1 MHISLARRVLL
12 ALLVAAEAAMG
23 SPLHLRSPYALKET
37 HNVPRKWSR
46 VGPAP
51 SDHTIH
57 LQIGLKQSQF
67 DELERHLYE
76 GKNGCAASTA
86 LPLADCSIV
95 SDPAH
100 SRYGQHLTEAEVNE
114 LVKPSDDALELVHEW
129 LFDHGIE
136 ATSLHYS
143 PAKDWIRLSLPVSD
157 VESLLETEYS
167 VFEHEEGGQIV
178 RAPEW
183 SLPKHLHEHIDV
195 IQPTTSFFA
204 PRAMRSTLKT
214 VAPEGWKPP
223 KPISHPTNPTVAQ
236 VCNETAVTPLCLRTL
251 YGTYDYTPKAAGKN
265 KVGLNDF
272 LGESN
277 NRSDAYI
284 FLNEYRP
291 EAAAAAYEF
300 SVEVIADGNNEQT
313 QENAT
318 ELANGK
324 DLEGN
329 LDAETI
335 LGISWPTP
343 LTAFTTG
350 GSPPFNPDA
359 VTPTDTNEPYLTW
372 IQYVLAQSDLPQVIS
387 TSYDD
392 DEQTVPLSY
401 ATSVCNGFAQLGA
414 RGISLLFA
422 SGDSGVGAEGYVHFN
437 LGRIASVHPE
447 GTGQVSSHQVK

>member
-1 MHISLARRVLL
+1 
-12 ALLVAAEAAMG
+12 
-23 SPLHLRSPYALKET
+23 
-37 HNVPRKWSR
+37 
-46 VGPAP
+46 
-51 SDHTIH
+51 
-57 LQIGLKQSQF
+57 
-67 DELERHLYE
+67 
-76 GKNGCAASTA
+76 
-86 LPLADCSIV
+86 
-95 SDPAH
+95 
-100 SRYGQHLTEAEVNE
+100 
-114 LVKPSDDALELVHEW
+114 
-129 LFDHGIE
+129 
-136 ATSLHYS
+136 
-143 PAKDWIRLSLPVSD
+143 
-157 VESLLETEYS
+157 
-167 VFEHEEGGQIV
+167 
-178 RAPEW
+178 
-183 SLPKHLHEHIDV
+183 
-195 IQPTTSFFA
+195 
-204 PRAMRSTLKT
+204 
-214 VAPEGWKPP
+214 
-223 KPISHPTNPTVAQ
+223 

-422 SGDSGVGAEGYVHFN
+422 SGDSGVGAEGYVHLS
-437 LGRIASVHPE
+437 LGRIASVHPRRDWA
-447 GTGQVSSHQVK
+447 SVKSPGEVEILITRTD